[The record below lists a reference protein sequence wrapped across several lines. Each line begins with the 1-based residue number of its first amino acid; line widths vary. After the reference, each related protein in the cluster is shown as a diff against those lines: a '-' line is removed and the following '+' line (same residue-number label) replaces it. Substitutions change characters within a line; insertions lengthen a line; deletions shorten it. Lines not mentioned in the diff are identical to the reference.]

1 MMDRQIWRLRRVF
14 APSPACAA
22 DADGERALLQT
33 TAWYANDPPSAATGA
48 ARQPANKSYVVTV
61 LKICRDFYTLCG
73 IAATLALIF
82 AAPCQTQ
89 AQTSPAAAVP
99 NYFDPQTR
107 LDKPDLSAIHTL
119 RFLTEDDYPP
129 FHFALSDG
137 TLTGFDIDLARA
149 ICETLKIACT
159 IQARRFDLLAE
170 ALNTGEGDALIAA
183 LRIDP
188 VSRARFDFTHP
199 YYTTPAR
206 FVARKDAT
214 FEATPEGLAGKK
226 IAVVGGTAQEA
237 FLKAFFPQV
246 HLETFANRGE
256 LYAALQSG
264 QVDAFFDDAI
274 TSSFWL
280 VGTAS
285 DKCCAFRGGPYTDSN
300 YFGEGV
306 GIAVKKGNDDLR
318 RALDYAL
325 AEIARRGVYTD
336 IYLKYFPVGF
346 Y

>member
-1 MMDRQIWRLRRVF
+1 M
-14 APSPACAA
+14 
-22 DADGERALLQT
+22 
-33 TAWYANDPPSAATGA
+33 
-48 ARQPANKSYVVTV
+48 
-61 LKICRDFYTLCG
+61 
-73 IAATLALIF
+73 ATLALVLI
-82 AAPCQTQ
+82 APSATW
-89 AQTSPAAAVP
+89 AQTSRPATVP
-99 NYFDPQTR
+99 NYFDLQNR
-107 LDKPDLSAIHTL
+107 LEKPDLGAVHTL

-149 ICETLKIACT
+149 ICEELKIACT
-159 IQARRFDLLAE
+159 IQARRFDLLAD
-170 ALNTGEGDALIAA
+170 ALNNGEGDALIAS
-183 LRIDP
+183 LRIDAA
-188 VSRARFDFTHP
+188 SRARFDFTAP

-206 FVARKDAT
+206 FVARRDAS

-226 IAVVGGTAQEA
+226 IGAIGGTAQEA

-246 HLETFANRGE
+246 HRQSFANRGE
-256 LYAALQSG
+256 LYAALRGG
-264 QVDAFFDDAI
+264 QIDAFFDDAI

-280 VGTAS
+280 AGTAS
-285 DKCCAFRGGPYTDSN
+285 DNCCAFRGGPYTDTN

-325 AEIARRGVYTD
+325 TELARRGVYTD
-336 IYLKYFPVGF
+336 IYLKYFPIGF